1 MLALEHTLLFVS
13 KLLIEV
19 LFEER
24 VKSLELR
31 LTLEEPWDD
40 CVCMLCALDEL
51 VVTGLYTESPLRE
64 PTYKGIKSI

>member
-31 LTLEEPWDD
+31 LTLEDP
-40 CVCMLCALDEL
+40 
-51 VVTGLYTESPLRE
+51 
-64 PTYKGIKSI
+64 